1 MDRAA
6 GLTVFDGHSS
16 IGGTKILFEQ
26 GETRLLLD
34 FGTNYKRMGEFYEEY
49 LKPRASRGLT
59 DYLELGL
66 LPRIRGLYRRD
77 LFPPY
82 DYPQK
87 DRDWPGARPTAV
99 LLTHAHLDHCGAVGF
114 VDPTIPVVATPMT
127 LALLRAWQETGAAD
141 LTSEITYV
149 GARAPTDRGGGPGD
163 SLPGRLLE
171 TDREAVRRARPFWLL
186 GGVPDGFAPALR
198 RSPFGG
204 RTPFE
209 PVDPVGFPGAF
220 GDLRV
225 ESHGVDHSVYGASA
239 FLIEA
244 DGGLVAY
251 SGDVRRHGEH
261 GRETEGF
268 LRRLEA
274 KRPEVLIVEGTRLTA
289 SGDRSAQ
296 PSTTEAEV
304 ESNCRGEVERYPGK
318 LVVADF
324 GPRNVERLRSFRR
337 IAQATGRTL
346 VLTPKDA
353 FLLQMLHSV
362 DPAIEADLGPGGMR
376 ILEEPSVGAP
386 RAWQSL
392 VVDRFADAYL
402 NPHDVAAH
410 PGRWIL
416 CFSFFDCNDLVD
428 LKREHATDGGLYLY
442 SSSEAHG
449 EEQEFD
455 FLRLQKWIRW
465 AGLDQVGFRY
475 LPDAAGVPELRFDH
489 PDDVG
494 HHASGHA
501 TQAELLDLIHRADPK
516 VIVPVHTEQTPSRYG
531 ELLRAQGVS
540 ARVLAPKAGVPLDW

>member
-1 MDRAA
+1 MQH
-6 GLTVFDGHSS
+6 GPSLTVFDGHSS

-26 GETRLLLD
+26 GETRLWLD
-34 FGTNYKRMGEFYEEY
+34 FGTNYKRMSEFYEEY
-49 LKPRASRGLT
+49 LRPRPSRGLT
-59 DYLELGL
+59 DYLEVGL
-66 LPRIRGLYRRD
+66 LPRVRGLYRRD
-77 LFPPY
+77 LFPSY

-87 DRDWPGARPTAV
+87 DEAWDGRRPTAV

-114 VDPTIPVVATPMT
+114 IDPTIPIVATPMT
-127 LALLRAWQETGAAD
+127 LALLRAWQETGASD

-149 GARAPTDRGGGPGD
+149 GTRAPTARGGGPGD

-171 TDREAVRRARPFWLL
+171 TDRDAVRRARPFQLL
-186 GGVPDGFAPALR
+186 GDVPDGFVDRLR
-198 RSPFGG
+198 SSPFGG
-204 RTPFE
+204 RTPYE
-209 PVDPVGFPGAF
+209 PVDPVRAPSAF
-220 GDLRV
+220 GDV
-225 ESHGVDHSVYGASA
+225 TFQSHGVDHSVYGASA
-239 FLIEA
+239 FLLEA

-251 SGDVRRHGEH
+251 SGDLRRHGEH
-261 GRETEGF
+261 GEATDGF
-268 LRRLEA
+268 FRLLES

-289 SGDRSAQ
+289 SGERPTQ
-296 PSTTEAEV
+296 PITSE
-304 ESNCRGEVERYPGK
+304 GDVERTCLREVQQYEGR

-337 IAQATGRTL
+337 IAGATGRAL

-362 DPAIEADLGPGGMR
+362 DPTIEADLGPGGMR

-392 VVDRFADAYL
+392 VVDRYGDAYL
-402 NPHDVAAH
+402 NPRDIARG
-410 PGRWIL
+410 PGRYIL

-428 LKREHATDGGLYLY
+428 LKKEHATDGGLWLY

-455 FLRLQKWIRW
+455 FQRLQRWIRW
-465 AGLDQVGFRY
+465 AGMRQVGFRY
-475 LPDAAGVPELRFDH
+475 ETDAAGRERLRFDL

-501 TQAELLDLIHRADPK
+501 TESELLELIDRANPK
-516 VIVPVHTEQTPSRYG
+516 VVVPVHTEQTPERYA
-531 ELLRAQGVS
+531 ELLKGKGAQ
-540 ARVLAPKAGVPLDW
+540 ARVLAVRAGVQITW